1 LVRRILAPVAFGA
14 QLCATGAVTADA
26 GGHAQMT
33 RPSGQRSEQIIA
45 RTMRSP
51 LAP

>member
-1 LVRRILAPVAFGA
+1 VALGA

-33 RPSGQRSEQIIA
+33 RPSEQTSEQMSAQMIA
-45 RTMRSP
+45 RTVRSP
-51 LAP
+51 LPP